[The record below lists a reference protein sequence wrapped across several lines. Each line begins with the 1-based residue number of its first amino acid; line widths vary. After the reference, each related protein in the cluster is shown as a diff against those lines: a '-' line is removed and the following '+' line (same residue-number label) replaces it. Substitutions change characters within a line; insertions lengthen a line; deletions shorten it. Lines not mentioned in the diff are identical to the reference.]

1 MSLRDIL
8 GKGCIMP
15 KSDNKIEQYL
25 IDLMLSYR
33 EVDSSLWYVDDAEH
47 GLEGLAIMLAEPLV
61 VFQVAVM
68 DVPRENRLTL
78 FTKLLELNANDMVHG
93 AYALEENK
101 VVIIDTLE
109 YDTMDYGEFR
119 ATLEAF
125 SLALV
130 QHYPILSKY
139 RDDPAGG
146 RK

>member
-1 MSLRDIL
+1 VA
-8 GKGCIMP
+8 KTE
-15 KSDNKIEQYL
+15 NKIEQYL

-33 EVDSSLWYVDDAEH
+33 EIDKTFWYVDDVEH
-47 GLEGLAIMLAEPLV
+47 GLGGLAIMLAEPLV

-68 DVPRENRLTL
+68 DAPRENRLEL
-78 FTKLLELNANDMVHG
+78 FTKLLELNGNDMVHG
-93 AYALEENK
+93 AYALENNK
-101 VVIIDTLE
+101 IVLIDTLE
-109 YDTMDYGEFR
+109 YETMDYGEFR

>member
-1 MSLRDIL
+1 MT
-8 GKGCIMP
+8 
-15 KSDNKIEQYL
+15 KSENKIEQYL

-33 EVDSSLWYVDDAEH
+33 EVDNTLWYVDDAEH

-68 DVPRENRLTL
+68 DAPRENRLNL